1 MWGLIDPLN
10 ENLPDPNA
18 KKKLRQDMMSRVDGE
33 KGTMQIDIANPLLFE
48 IAWEVANKGEL
59 N

>member
-1 MWGLIDPLN
+1 
-10 ENLPDPNA
+10 
-18 KKKLRQDMMSRVDGE
+18 MMSRVDGD
-33 KGTMQIDIANPLLFE
+33 KGTMHIDIANPLLFE